1 MRTGWKSSSRTWA
14 ARSGRGRTPGRWSIP
29 KGEYD
34 GAEDPLAAARREFE
48 EEIGSPAPDGP
59 VADLGEQR
67 QPGGKIIV
75 TYAVEG
81 DLDLAGFRS
90 NTFTMEW
97 PRGSGQ
103 VQEFPEMDRAEWMSL
118 GRAADMLVKGQ
129 VPILDALRAHLA
141 GLIRSG
147 VDQGWTMFELATAR
161 TGRRPAACGFA
172 SSCQSC
178 W

>member
-1 MRTGWKSSSRTWA
+1 VPRRSAALLVYRRGGEDGLEVLIGHMGGPFWA
-14 ARSGRGRTPGRWSIP
+14 RKQARAWSIP

-34 GAEDPLAAARREFE
+34 GAEAPLAAARREFE

-59 VADLGEQR
+59 VADLGELR
-67 QPGGKIIV
+67 QPGGKDIV

-81 DLDLAGFRS
+81 DLDLSGFRS

-103 VQEFPEMDRAEWMSL
+103 VREFPELDRAEWMSL

-129 VPILDALRAHLA
+129 VPILGALRAHLRA
-141 GLIRSG
+141 
-147 VDQGWTMFELATAR
+147 
-161 TGRRPAACGFA
+161 
-172 SSCQSC
+172 
-178 W
+178 

>member
-1 MRTGWKSSSRTWA
+1 VPKRSAALLVYRQRGEGGLEVLIAHMGGPFWA
-14 ARSGRGRTPGRWSIP
+14 RKDARAWSIP

-34 GAEDPLAAARREFE
+34 ETEDPLDAARREFE
-48 EEIGSPAPDGP
+48 EEIGSPAPEGV

-67 QPGGKIIV
+67 QSSGKIIM

-97 PRGSGQ
+97 PPGSGQ

-118 GRAADMLVKGQ
+118 SRAADMLVKGQ
-129 VPILDALRAHLA
+129 VPILDALRAH
-141 GLIRSG
+141 
-147 VDQGWTMFELATAR
+147 V
-161 TGRRPAACGFA
+161 GR
-172 SSCQSC
+172 
-178 W
+178 